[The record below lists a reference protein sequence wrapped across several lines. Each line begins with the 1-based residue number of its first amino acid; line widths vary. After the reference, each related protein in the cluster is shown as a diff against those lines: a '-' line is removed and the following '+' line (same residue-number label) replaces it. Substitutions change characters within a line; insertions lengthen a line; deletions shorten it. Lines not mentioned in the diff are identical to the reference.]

1 MAGLFENS
9 SINLPSRTS
18 ASIAKLIRRE
28 ILAGTLKPDQ
38 PLLEREIAS
47 ELEVSRTPVREA
59 LFVLQGEGLV
69 ELVPRRYARVRRITD
84 INIKQIYSLRRLLEI
99 YAAEN
104 AALYAEQ
111 DDITDIETTLLRQ
124 KNLPKG
130 CSALEQ
136 AEADLAF
143 HYAVAAASN
152 SPLLQT
158 VTRQV
163 LALTATLR
171 SRVKYDAQHSR
182 RMLGQ
187 HKKILG
193 AIRKRDAAL
202 AAELMGEHID
212 ESTSYV
218 QEAAPQDAT
227 GSTGEG

>member
-1 MAGLFENS
+1 MAELFGQTK
-9 SINLPSRTS
+9 IPLTSRTS
-18 ASIAKLIRRE
+18 ASIAELIRRE
-28 ILAGTLKPDQ
+28 ILSGTLKPDQ

-47 ELEVSRTPVREA
+47 ELGVSRTPVREA

-104 AALYAEQ
+104 AALYAEHE
-111 DDITDIETTLLRQ
+111 DIIDIETTLLRQ
-124 KNLPKG
+124 KNLPKD
-130 CSALEQ
+130 CSAIEQ

-143 HYAVAAASN
+143 HYAIASASN

-171 SRVKYDAQHSR
+171 SRVKYDAQRSR
-182 RMLGQ
+182 RAFGQ
-187 HKKILG
+187 HQKILA
-193 AIRKRDAAL
+193 AIRKKDAAR

-212 ESTSYV
+212 ESTAYV
-218 QEAAPQDAT
+218 HGTAADTPIVTA
-227 GSTGEG
+227 GED